1 MRYQYQTSGPGCGGC
16 LLICCLVALVTG
28 GFSGLG
34 NFLGFVLYSFFIF
47 ILLAGAAF
55 FGFQYWLQR
64 QVSAYASTQSESHN
78 RFVWL
83 LVHILVKIAQ
93 MDDHVSRDEV
103 QTIQR
108 FFQYNLRYNQT
119 KMAWV
124 KNLIKEATEST
135 QTLESMLEEFKQTFA
150 YEPRLILLE
159 LIYQIVYTKDPVPQ
173 DELEK
178 ARSIA
183 AFLEISSY
191 DLRTIEAK
199 YMYHRRQQATQSYE
213 NEAHYYAVLGLES
226 GADMSEIK
234 KSYRQLSMKYHPD
247 KVAHLGDEFKKVA
260 EEKMKEIN
268 AAYDYFKKKFGNL

>member
-1 MRYQYQTSGPGCGGC
+1 MRYSYQQQGPGCGGC
-16 LLICCLVALVTG
+16 LVIGCLIALVTG
-28 GFSGLG
+28 GFSGLA
-34 NFLGFVLYSFFIF
+34 NFLGFVFYTGLIF
-47 ILLAGAAF
+47 ILVALAIF
-55 FGFQYWLQR
+55 FGFQFWLQR
-64 QVSAYASTQSESHN
+64 QVSSYAATQSESHN

-93 MDDHVSRDEV
+93 LDDHVSRDEV

-108 FFQYNLRYNQT
+108 FFQYNLHYNQT

-135 QTLESMLEEFKQTFA
+135 ETLESMLEEFKRTFA

-173 DELEK
+173 NELEK
-178 ARSIA
+178 ARQIA
-183 AFLEISSY
+183 TFLEISQY

-199 YMYHRRQQATQSYE
+199 YTYHRQRQAA
-213 NEAHYYAVLGLES
+213 EARVNDAQYYAVLGLEP
-226 GADMSEIK
+226 GADIEAIK

-247 KVAHLGDEFKKVA
+247 KVSHLGEEFQQIA

-268 AAYDYFKKKFGNL
+268 SAYDFFKRKYGA

>member
-1 MRYQYQTSGPGCGGC
+1 MRYQYQQQGPGCGGC
-16 LLICCLVALVTG
+16 LVIGALIALLTG

-34 NFLGFVLYSFFIF
+34 NFLGFVFYAGAMF
-47 ILLAGAAF
+47 ILVALAIF
-55 FGFQYWLQR
+55 FGFQFWLQR
-64 QVSAYASTQSESHN
+64 QVASYASTQSESHN

-93 MDDHVSRDEV
+93 LDDHVSKDEV

-108 FFQYNLRYNQT
+108 FFQYNLHYNQT

-135 QTLESMLEEFKQTFA
+135 ETMEAMLDEFKRTFA

-173 DELEK
+173 NELEK
-178 ARSIA
+178 ARQIGI
-183 AFLEISSY
+183 FLDISQY

-199 YMYHRRQQATQSYE
+199 YTYHRQRQTTEARE
-213 NEAHYYAVLGLES
+213 NDAHYYAVLGLEP
-226 GADMSEIK
+226 GADMETIK

-247 KVAHLGDEFKKVA
+247 KVSHLGDEFKQVA

-268 AAYDYFKKKFGNL
+268 AAYDFFKRKTGA

>member
-1 MRYQYQTSGPGCGGC
+1 MRYQYQQQGPGCGGC
-16 LLICCLVALVTG
+16 LVIGALIALLTG

-34 NFLGFVLYSFFIF
+34 NFLGFVFYAGAMF
-47 ILLAGAAF
+47 ILVALAIF
-55 FGFQYWLQR
+55 FGFQFWLQR
-64 QVSAYASTQSESHN
+64 QVASYASTQSESHN

-93 MDDHVSRDEV
+93 LDDHVSKDEV

-108 FFQYNLRYNQT
+108 FFQYNLHYNQT

-135 QTLESMLEEFKQTFA
+135 ETMEAMLDEFKRTFA

-173 DELEK
+173 NELEK
-178 ARSIA
+178 ARQIGV
-183 AFLEISSY
+183 FLDISQY

-199 YMYHRRQQATQSYE
+199 YTYHRQRQATETRE
-213 NEAHYYAVLGLES
+213 NDVHFYAVLGLEP
-226 GADMSEIK
+226 GADMETIK

-247 KVAHLGDEFKKVA
+247 KVSHLGDEFKTVA

-268 AAYDYFKKKFGNL
+268 AAYDFFKRKLGA

>member
-1 MRYQYQTSGPGCGGC
+1 MRYQYQQQGPGCGGC
-16 LLICCLVALVTG
+16 LVIGALIALLTG

-34 NFLGFVLYSFFIF
+34 NFLGFVFYAGAMF
-47 ILLAGAAF
+47 ILVALAIF
-55 FGFQYWLQR
+55 FGFQFWLQR
-64 QVSAYASTQSESHN
+64 QVASYASTQSESHN

-93 MDDHVSRDEV
+93 LDDHVSKDEV

-108 FFQYNLRYNQT
+108 FFQYNLHYNQT

-135 QTLESMLEEFKQTFA
+135 ETLEAMLDEFKRTFA

-159 LIYQIVYTKDPVPQ
+159 LIYQIVYTKEPVPQ
-173 DELEK
+173 NELEK
-178 ARSIA
+178 ARQIGI
-183 AFLEISSY
+183 FLDISQY

-199 YMYHRRQQATQSYE
+199 YTYHRQRQATETRE
-213 NEAHYYAVLGLES
+213 NDVHFYAVLGLEP
-226 GADMSEIK
+226 GADMETIK

-247 KVAHLGDEFKKVA
+247 KVSHLGDEFKKVA

-268 AAYDYFKKKFGNL
+268 AAYDFFKRKFGA

>member
-1 MRYQYQTSGPGCGGC
+1 MRYQYQQQGPGCGGC
-16 LLICCLVALVTG
+16 LVIGALIALLTG

-34 NFLGFVLYSFFIF
+34 NFLGFVFYAGAMF
-47 ILLAGAAF
+47 ILVALAIF
-55 FGFQYWLQR
+55 FGFQFWLQR
-64 QVSAYASTQSESHN
+64 QVASYASTQSESHN

-93 MDDHVSRDEV
+93 LDDHVSKDEV

-108 FFQYNLRYNQT
+108 FFQYNLHYNQT

-135 QTLESMLEEFKQTFA
+135 ETLEAMLDEFKRTFA

-173 DELEK
+173 NELEK
-178 ARSIA
+178 ARQIGV
-183 AFLEISSY
+183 FLDISQY

-199 YMYHRRQQATQSYE
+199 YTYHRQRQATETRE
-213 NEAHYYAVLGLES
+213 NDVHFYAVLGLEP
-226 GADMSEIK
+226 GADMETIK

-247 KVAHLGDEFKKVA
+247 KVSHLGDEFKTVA

-268 AAYDYFKKKFGNL
+268 AAYDFFKRKLGA

>member
-1 MRYQYQTSGPGCGGC
+1 MRYTYQQQGPGCGGC
-16 LLICCLVALVTG
+16 LVIGCLIALVTG

-34 NFLGFVLYSFFIF
+34 SFLGFVFYSGL
-47 ILLAGAAF
+47 ILILVALAVF
-55 FGFQYWLQR
+55 FGFQFWLQR
-64 QVSAYASTQSESHN
+64 QVASYAATQSESHN

-93 MDDHVSRDEV
+93 LDDHVSRDEV

-108 FFQYNLRYNQT
+108 FFQYNLHYNQT

-124 KNLIKEATEST
+124 KNLIKEAAEST
-135 QTLESMLEEFKQTFA
+135 ETLELMLEEFKQTFA

-159 LIYQIVYTKDPVPQ
+159 LIYQIVYTKDPVPRS
-173 DELEK
+173 ELEN
-178 ARSIA
+178 ARRIA
-183 AFLEISSY
+183 AFLEISQY

-199 YMYHRRQQATQSYE
+199 YTYHRQRQAAETRVNDAQ
-213 NEAHYYAVLGLES
+213 YYAVLGLEP
-226 GADMSEIK
+226 GAGMEEIK

-247 KVAHLGDEFKKVA
+247 KVSHLGEEFQEVA

-268 AAYDYFKKKFGNL
+268 AAYDFFKKKFGG

>member
-1 MRYQYQTSGPGCGGC
+1 MRYTYQQQGPGCGGC
-16 LLICCLVALVTG
+16 LVIGCLIALVSG

-34 NFLGFVLYSFFIF
+34 NFLGFVFYTGLIF
-47 ILLAGAAF
+47 VLVALAVF
-55 FGFQYWLQR
+55 FGFQFWLQR
-64 QVSAYASTQSESHN
+64 QVASYAATQSESHN

-93 MDDHVSRDEV
+93 LDDHVSRDEV

-108 FFQYNLRYNQT
+108 FFQYNLHYNQT

-135 QTLESMLEEFKQTFA
+135 ETLESMLEEFKRTFA

-173 DELEK
+173 NELEK
-178 ARSIA
+178 ARQIA
-183 AFLEISSY
+183 IFLEISQY

-199 YMYHRRQQATQSYE
+199 YTYHRQRQAT
-213 NEAHYYAVLGLES
+213 EARVNDAQYYAVLGLEP
-226 GADMSEIK
+226 GADMETIK

-247 KVAHLGDEFKKVA
+247 KVSHLGEEFQEVA

-268 AAYDYFKKKFGNL
+268 AAYDFFKKKFGA

>member
-1 MRYQYQTSGPGCGGC
+1 MRYQYQQQGPGCGGC
-16 LLICCLVALVTG
+16 LVIGALIALLTG

-34 NFLGFVLYSFFIF
+34 NFLGFVFYAGAMF
-47 ILLAGAAF
+47 ILVALAIF
-55 FGFQYWLQR
+55 FGFQFWLQR
-64 QVSAYASTQSESHN
+64 QVASYASTQSESHN

-93 MDDHVSRDEV
+93 LDDHVSKDEV

-108 FFQYNLRYNQT
+108 FFQYNLHYNQT

-135 QTLESMLEEFKQTFA
+135 ETMEAMLDEFKRTFA

-173 DELEK
+173 NELEK
-178 ARSIA
+178 ARQIGV
-183 AFLEISSY
+183 FLDISQY

-199 YMYHRRQQATQSYE
+199 YTYHRQRQATETRE
-213 NEAHYYAVLGLES
+213 NDVHFYAVLGLEP
-226 GADMSEIK
+226 GADMETIK

-247 KVAHLGDEFKKVA
+247 KVSHLGDEFKTVA

-268 AAYDYFKKKFGNL
+268 AAYDFFKRKYGA

>member
-1 MRYQYQTSGPGCGGC
+1 MRYQYQQQGPGCGGC
-16 LLICCLVALVTG
+16 LVIGALIALLTG

-34 NFLGFVLYSFFIF
+34 NFLGFVFYAGAMF
-47 ILLAGAAF
+47 ILVALAIF
-55 FGFQYWLQR
+55 FGFQFWLQR
-64 QVSAYASTQSESHN
+64 QVASYASTQSESHN

-83 LVHILVKIAQ
+83 LVHILVKTAQ
-93 MDDHVSRDEV
+93 LDDHVSKDEV

-108 FFQYNLRYNQT
+108 FFQYNLHYNQT

-135 QTLESMLEEFKQTFA
+135 ETMEAMLDEFKRTFA

-173 DELEK
+173 NELEK
-178 ARSIA
+178 ARQIGV
-183 AFLEISSY
+183 FLDISQY

-199 YMYHRRQQATQSYE
+199 YTYHRQRQATETRE
-213 NEAHYYAVLGLES
+213 NDVHFYAVLGLEP
-226 GADMSEIK
+226 GADMETIK

-247 KVAHLGDEFKKVA
+247 KVSHLGDEFKTVA

-268 AAYDYFKKKFGNL
+268 AAYDFFKRKLGA

>member
-1 MRYQYQTSGPGCGGC
+1 MRYQYQQQGPGCGGC
-16 LLICCLVALVTG
+16 LVIGALFALVTG

-34 NFLGFVLYSFFIF
+34 NFLGFVFYAGAMF
-47 ILLAGAAF
+47 ILVALAIF
-55 FGFQYWLQR
+55 FGFQFWLQR
-64 QVSAYASTQSESHN
+64 QVASYASTQSESHN

-93 MDDHVSRDEV
+93 LDDHVSKDEV

-108 FFQYNLRYNQT
+108 FFQYNLHYNQT

-135 QTLESMLEEFKQTFA
+135 ETLEAMLDEFKRTFA

-159 LIYQIVYTKDPVPQ
+159 LIYQIVYTKEPVPQ
-173 DELEK
+173 NELEK
-178 ARSIA
+178 ARQIGI
-183 AFLEISSY
+183 FLDISQY

-199 YMYHRRQQATQSYE
+199 YTYHRQRQAT
-213 NEAHYYAVLGLES
+213 EARQNDVQFYAVLGLEP
-226 GADMSEIK
+226 GADMETIK

-247 KVAHLGDEFKKVA
+247 KVSHLGDEFKKVA

-268 AAYDYFKKKFGNL
+268 AAYDFFKRKFGA

>member
-1 MRYQYQTSGPGCGGC
+1 MRYQYQQQGPGCGGC
-16 LLICCLVALVTG
+16 LVIGALIALLTG

-34 NFLGFVLYSFFIF
+34 NFLGFVFYAGAMF
-47 ILLAGAAF
+47 ILVALAIF
-55 FGFQYWLQR
+55 FGFQFWLQR
-64 QVSAYASTQSESHN
+64 QVASYASTQSESHN

-93 MDDHVSRDEV
+93 LDDHVSKDEV

-108 FFQYNLRYNQT
+108 FFQYNLHYNQT

-135 QTLESMLEEFKQTFA
+135 ETLEAMLDEFKRTFA

-173 DELEK
+173 NELEK
-178 ARSIA
+178 ARQIGV
-183 AFLEISSY
+183 FLDISQY

-199 YMYHRRQQATQSYE
+199 YTYHRQRQATEARE
-213 NEAHYYAVLGLES
+213 NDVQFYAVLGLEP
-226 GADMSEIK
+226 GADMETIK

-247 KVAHLGDEFKKVA
+247 KVSHLGDEFKKNRRGKN
-260 EEKMKEIN
+260 ERN
-268 AAYDYFKKKFGNL
+268 QRSL

>member
-1 MRYQYQTSGPGCGGC
+1 MRYTYQQQGPGCGGC
-16 LLICCLVALVTG
+16 LVIGCLIALVSG

-34 NFLGFVLYSFFIF
+34 NFLGFVFYTGLIF
-47 ILLAGAAF
+47 VLVALAVF
-55 FGFQYWLQR
+55 FGFQFWLQR
-64 QVSAYASTQSESHN
+64 QVASYAATQSESHN

-93 MDDHVSRDEV
+93 LDDHVSRDEV

-108 FFQYNLRYNQT
+108 FFQYNLHYNQT

-135 QTLESMLEEFKQTFA
+135 ETPESMLEEFKRTFA

-173 DELEK
+173 NELEK
-178 ARSIA
+178 ARQIA
-183 AFLEISSY
+183 IFLEISQY

-199 YMYHRRQQATQSYE
+199 YTYHRQRQAT
-213 NEAHYYAVLGLES
+213 EARVNDAQYYAVLGLEP
-226 GADMSEIK
+226 GADMETIK

-247 KVAHLGDEFKKVA
+247 KVSHLGEEFQEVA

-268 AAYDYFKKKFGNL
+268 AAYDFFKKKFGA

>member
-1 MRYQYQTSGPGCGGC
+1 MKYQYQQSSGPGCGGC
-16 LLICCLVALVTG
+16 LVIGCLVALVTG

-34 NFLGFVLYSFFIF
+34 DFLGFVFY
-47 ILLAGAAF
+47 AGAMFFLIVLAIF
-55 FGFQYWLQR
+55 FGFQFWLQR
-64 QVSAYASTQSESHN
+64 QVATYASTQSESHN

-83 LVHILVKIAQ
+83 LVHILVRIAQ
-93 MDDHVSRDEV
+93 LDDYVSKDEV

-108 FFQYNLRYNQT
+108 FFQYNLHYNQT

-135 QTLESMLEEFKQTFA
+135 ETLESMLEEFKRTFA

-173 DELEK
+173 NELEK
-178 ARSIA
+178 ARTIA
-183 AFLEISSY
+183 VFLKISQY

-199 YMYHRRQQATQSYE
+199 YTYHRQRQATETRE
-213 NEAHYYAVLGLES
+213 NDVHFYAVLGLEP
-226 GADMSEIK
+226 GADMETIK

-247 KVAHLGDEFKKVA
+247 KVSHLGDEFKKIA

-268 AAYDYFKKKFGNL
+268 AAYGFFKKKYKM

>member
-1 MRYQYQTSGPGCGGC
+1 MRYQYQQQGPGCGGC
-16 LLICCLVALVTG
+16 LVIGALIALLTG

-34 NFLGFVLYSFFIF
+34 NFLGFVFYAGAMF
-47 ILLAGAAF
+47 ILVALAIF
-55 FGFQYWLQR
+55 FGFQFWLQR
-64 QVSAYASTQSESHN
+64 QVASYASTQSESHN

-93 MDDHVSRDEV
+93 LDDHVSKDEV

-108 FFQYNLRYNQT
+108 FFQYNLHYNQT

-135 QTLESMLEEFKQTFA
+135 ETMEAMLDEFKRTFA

-173 DELEK
+173 NELEK
-178 ARSIA
+178 ARQIGI
-183 AFLEISSY
+183 FLDISQY

-199 YMYHRRQQATQSYE
+199 YTYHRQRQATEARE
-213 NEAHYYAVLGLES
+213 NDVQFYAVLGLEP
-226 GADMSEIK
+226 GADMETIK

-247 KVAHLGDEFKKVA
+247 KVSHLGDEFKKIA

-268 AAYDYFKKKFGNL
+268 AAYDFFKRKLGA

>member
-1 MRYQYQTSGPGCGGC
+1 MRYQYQQQGPGCGGC
-16 LLICCLVALVTG
+16 LVIGALIALLTG

-34 NFLGFVLYSFFIF
+34 NFLGFVFYAGAMF
-47 ILLAGAAF
+47 ILVALAIF
-55 FGFQYWLQR
+55 FGFQFWLQR
-64 QVSAYASTQSESHN
+64 QVASYASTQSESHN

-93 MDDHVSRDEV
+93 LDDHVSKDEV

-108 FFQYNLRYNQT
+108 FFQYNLHYNQT

-135 QTLESMLEEFKQTFA
+135 ETLEAMLDEFKRTFA

-159 LIYQIVYTKDPVPQ
+159 LIYQIVYTKEPVPQ
-173 DELEK
+173 NELEK
-178 ARSIA
+178 ARQIGI
-183 AFLEISSY
+183 FLDISQY

-199 YMYHRRQQATQSYE
+199 YTYHRQRQAT
-213 NEAHYYAVLGLES
+213 EARQNDVQFYAVLGLEP
-226 GADMSEIK
+226 GADMETIK

-247 KVAHLGDEFKKVA
+247 KVSHLGDEFKKVA

-268 AAYDYFKKKFGNL
+268 AAYDFFKRKFGA

>member
-1 MRYQYQTSGPGCGGC
+1 MRYQYQQQGPGCGGC
-16 LLICCLVALVTG
+16 LVIGALIALVTG

-34 NFLGFVLYSFFIF
+34 NFLGFVFYAGAMF
-47 ILLAGAAF
+47 ILVALAIF
-55 FGFQYWLQR
+55 FGFQFWLQR
-64 QVSAYASTQSESHN
+64 QVASYASTQSESHN

-93 MDDHVSRDEV
+93 LDDHVSKDEV

-108 FFQYNLRYNQT
+108 FFQYNLHYNQT

-135 QTLESMLEEFKQTFA
+135 ETLEAMLDEFKRTFA

-173 DELEK
+173 NELEK
-178 ARSIA
+178 ARQIGI
-183 AFLEISSY
+183 FLDISQY

-199 YMYHRRQQATQSYE
+199 YTYHRQRQTTEARE
-213 NEAHYYAVLGLES
+213 NDVHFYAVLGLEP
-226 GADMSEIK
+226 GADMETIK

-247 KVAHLGDEFKKVA
+247 KVSHLGDEFKKVA

-268 AAYDYFKKKFGNL
+268 AAYDFFKRKYGA

>member
-1 MRYQYQTSGPGCGGC
+1 MRYTYQQQGPGCGGC
-16 LLICCLVALVTG
+16 LVIGCLIALVTG

-34 NFLGFVLYSFFIF
+34 NFLGFVFYTGLIF
-47 ILLAGAAF
+47 ILVALAVF
-55 FGFQYWLQR
+55 FGFQFWLQR
-64 QVSAYASTQSESHN
+64 QVASYAATQSESHN

-93 MDDHVSRDEV
+93 LDDHVSRDEV
-103 QTIQR
+103 QTIHR
-108 FFQYNLRYNQT
+108 FFQYNLHYNQT

-135 QTLESMLEEFKQTFA
+135 ETLESMLEEFKRTFA

-173 DELEK
+173 EELEK
-178 ARSIA
+178 ARQIA
-183 AFLEISSY
+183 IFLEISQY

-199 YMYHRRQQATQSYE
+199 YTYHRQRQAT
-213 NEAHYYAVLGLES
+213 EARVNDAQYYAVLGLEP
-226 GADMSEIK
+226 GADMEAIK

-247 KVAHLGDEFKKVA
+247 KVSHLGEEFQEVA

-268 AAYDYFKKKFGNL
+268 AAYDFFKKKFGG

>member
-1 MRYQYQTSGPGCGGC
+1 MRYQYQQQGPGCGGC
-16 LLICCLVALVTG
+16 LVIGALIALVTG

-34 NFLGFVLYSFFIF
+34 NFLGFVFYAGAMF
-47 ILLAGAAF
+47 ILVALAIF
-55 FGFQYWLQR
+55 FGFQFWLQR
-64 QVSAYASTQSESHN
+64 QVASYASTQSESHN

-93 MDDHVSRDEV
+93 LDDHVSKDEV

-108 FFQYNLRYNQT
+108 FFQYNLHYNQT

-135 QTLESMLEEFKQTFA
+135 ETLESMLEEFKRTFA

-159 LIYQIVYTKDPVPQ
+159 LIYQIVYTKEPVPQ
-173 DELEK
+173 NELEK
-178 ARSIA
+178 ARQIGI
-183 AFLEISSY
+183 FLDISQY

-199 YMYHRRQQATQSYE
+199 YTYHRQRQAT
-213 NEAHYYAVLGLES
+213 EARQNDVQFYAVLGLEP
-226 GADMSEIK
+226 GADMETIK

-247 KVAHLGDEFKKVA
+247 KVSHLGDEFKKVA

-268 AAYDYFKKKFGNL
+268 AAYDFFKRKFGA

>member
-1 MRYQYQTSGPGCGGC
+1 MRYQYQQQGPGCGGC
-16 LLICCLVALVTG
+16 LVIGALIALLTG

-34 NFLGFVLYSFFIF
+34 IFLGFVFYAGAMF
-47 ILLAGAAF
+47 ILVALAIF
-55 FGFQYWLQR
+55 FGFQFWLQR
-64 QVSAYASTQSESHN
+64 QVASYASTQSESHN

-93 MDDHVSRDEV
+93 LDDHVSKDEV

-108 FFQYNLRYNQT
+108 FFQYNLHYNQT

-135 QTLESMLEEFKQTFA
+135 ETMEAMLDEFKRTFA

-173 DELEK
+173 NELEK
-178 ARSIA
+178 ARQIGV
-183 AFLEISSY
+183 FLDISQY

-199 YMYHRRQQATQSYE
+199 YTYHRQRQATETRE
-213 NEAHYYAVLGLES
+213 NDVHFYAVLGLEP
-226 GADMSEIK
+226 GADMETIK

-247 KVAHLGDEFKKVA
+247 KVSHLGDEFKKIA

-268 AAYDYFKKKFGNL
+268 AAYDFFKRKYGA

>member
-1 MRYQYQTSGPGCGGC
+1 MRYTYQQQGPGCGGC
-16 LLICCLVALVTG
+16 LVIGCLIALVTG

-34 NFLGFVLYSFFIF
+34 SFLGFIFYAGLMFVLVA
-47 ILLAGAAF
+47 LAVF
-55 FGFQYWLQR
+55 FGFQFWLQR
-64 QVSAYASTQSESHN
+64 QVASYAATQSESHN

-93 MDDHVSRDEV
+93 LDDHVSKDEV

-108 FFQYNLRYNQT
+108 FFQYNLHYNQT

-135 QTLESMLEEFKQTFA
+135 ETLESMLEEFKRTFA

-159 LIYQIVYTKDPVPQ
+159 LIYQIVYTKHPVPPN
-173 DELEK
+173 ELEK
-178 ARSIA
+178 ARQIA
-183 AFLEISSY
+183 IFLEISQY

-199 YMYHRRQQATQSYE
+199 YTYHRQRQAA
-213 NEAHYYAVLGLES
+213 EARVNDAQYYAVLGLEP
-226 GADMSEIK
+226 GADFETIK

-247 KVAHLGDEFKKVA
+247 KVSHLGDEFKQVA

-268 AAYDYFKKKFGNL
+268 AAYDFFKKKYNG

>member
-1 MRYQYQTSGPGCGGC
+1 MRYQYQQQGPGCGGC
-16 LLICCLVALVTG
+16 LVIGALIALLTG

-34 NFLGFVLYSFFIF
+34 NFLGFVFYAGAMF
-47 ILLAGAAF
+47 ILVALAIF
-55 FGFQYWLQR
+55 FGFQFWLQR
-64 QVSAYASTQSESHN
+64 QVASYASTQSESHN

-93 MDDHVSRDEV
+93 LDDHVSKDEV

-108 FFQYNLRYNQT
+108 FFQYNLHYNQT

-135 QTLESMLEEFKQTFA
+135 ETMEAMLDEFKRTFA

-173 DELEK
+173 NELEK
-178 ARSIA
+178 ARQIGV
-183 AFLEISSY
+183 FLDISQY

-199 YMYHRRQQATQSYE
+199 YTYHRQRQATETRE
-213 NEAHYYAVLGLES
+213 NDVHFYAVLGLEP
-226 GADMSEIK
+226 GADMETIK

-247 KVAHLGDEFKKVA
+247 KVSHLGDEFKKIA

-268 AAYDYFKKKFGNL
+268 AAYDFFKRKFGA